1 MVYVVLSVAVSTL
14 QQHSV
19 MPTAE
24 TAWPTDLNICYS
36 PLQKAFSEPSYTI
49 YTHTHPEI
57 CMHILLASYSS
68 SHLLPCLTTL
78 APGPSGTFRAYPHLR
93 GFYSQLQLLRA
104 SFTHLPAF
112 QISVQMQRVWFKIF
126 PKLPQMKGHPP
137 ASVSFPL
144 TLLLCLLLTPFPHR
158 QCVVACIFSDPLLE
172 WKQRLY
178 LIHCFT
184 VCDL

>member
-1 MVYVVLSVAVSTL
+1 MPFRFSPFCFIFIAHGLRILSVAVSTL

-68 SHLLPCLTTL
+68 SHLLLCLTTV
-78 APGPSGTFRAYPHLR
+78 APGPSGTFEHIPTS
-93 GFYSQLQLLRA
+93 GD
-104 SFTHLPAF
+104 FTRRFSCLERPSRICLPF
-112 QISVQMQRVWFKIF
+112 RSLFKC
-126 PKLPQMKGHPP
+126 KG
-137 ASVSFPL
+137 SDL
-144 TLLLCLLLTPFPHR
+144 K
-158 QCVVACIFSDPLLE
+158 FSPSCP
-172 WKQRLY
+172 R
-178 LIHCFT
+178 
-184 VCDL
+184 

>member
-1 MVYVVLSVAVSTL
+1 MPFRFSPFCFIFIAHGLRVLSVAVSTL

-68 SHLLPCLTTL
+68 SHLLLCLTTL

-93 GFYSQLQLLRA
+93 GFYSLLQLLRA
-104 SFTHLPAF
+104 SFSPSRICLPF
-112 QISVQMQRVWFKIF
+112 RSLFKC
-126 PKLPQMKGHPP
+126 KG
-137 ASVSFPL
+137 SDL
-144 TLLLCLLLTPFPHR
+144 K
-158 QCVVACIFSDPLLE
+158 FSPSCP
-172 WKQRLY
+172 R
-178 LIHCFT
+178 
-184 VCDL
+184 